1 MKSNISLLRL
11 CVFKCPPTIL
21 LLSDYTQWTLKFIC
35 IKTDLMSRLWIAYK
49 SAGSSF
55 NCAAKRRRHGGL
67 GAILLQLC
75 IKCGGQ
81 LQCFQPNCCYKRAV
95 PAAKCANLLTN
106 LLVRLSS
113 RDEDDVSVKLS
124 IKYSSAGSQMSFFFP
139 WAIGQEGRRGVSSAA
154 REPMK
159 SLACAHMS
167 FSGQFLMTDIDVW

>member
-1 MKSNISLLRL
+1 MLH
-11 CVFKCPPTIL
+11 
-21 LLSDYTQWTLKFIC
+21 SDYTQWTFKFIC
-35 IKTDLMSRLWIAYK
+35 VKTDLMSRLWIALK
-49 SAGSSF
+49 SAGFWF
-55 NCAAKRRRHGGL
+55 NCAAQRRRHGGL
-67 GAILLQLC
+67 GAILLELC

-81 LQCFQPNCCYKRAV
+81 LQCFQPNCCYKHAM

-106 LLVRLSS
+106 LLVLLSL

-124 IKYSSAGSQMSFFFP
+124 IKYSSGGPQMSFFP
-139 WAIGQEGRRGVSSAA
+139 WAIGQEGWRGVSSAA